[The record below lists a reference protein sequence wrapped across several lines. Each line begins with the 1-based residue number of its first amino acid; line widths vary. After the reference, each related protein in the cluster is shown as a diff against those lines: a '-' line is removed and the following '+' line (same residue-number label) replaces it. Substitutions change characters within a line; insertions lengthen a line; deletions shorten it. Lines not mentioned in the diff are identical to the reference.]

1 MLTIRPI
8 RKQDKPAAYKVLQ
21 ESFGKPAVSPENF
34 DYSGSIIF
42 VADLD
47 GQIVGTVSLTVTKTF
62 SYIDDLG
69 VLPAFRGQQIAT
81 KLMEAAIKVAADNSD
96 EVYAVCASP
105 YSAKICEKLG
115 FDKDDY
121 LRYTKR
127 FIPDR

>member
-8 RKQDKPAAYKVLQ
+8 RKQDKAAAYKVLQ

-34 DYSGSIIF
+34 DCSGCIVF
-42 VADLD
+42 VAELD
-47 GQIVGTVSLTVTKTF
+47 GQIVGTVSLSVTKTF

-81 KLMEAAIKVAADNSD
+81 KLMEAAVQVAADNSD

-105 YSAKICEKLG
+105 YSARICEKMG
-115 FDKDDY
+115 FLKDDY
-121 LRYTKR
+121 LRYTKT
-127 FIPDR
+127 FL